1 MVMRNTRK
9 FLFFVALLSL
19 GVLLVAN
26 FFLVD
31 RNDEERLIKPI
42 SNKIQKIEGEFNEDF
57 VQLLLKNSPDEE
69 FSFTNLTIDSFHS
82 YYIFS
87 ESGQLIYWSDFSYM
101 PDFDWIDSKTTQRI
115 LEDKRG
121 IFFSK
126 VRRFSRNN
134 HGYWIIQ
141 LYPLYFKRDFQNQYL
156 EAGFNSEI
164 FSNEPKS
171 ISTEQEDGLLEV
183 KGSKGEFLFSVYFDP
198 EQVPTE
204 PSSQLALMIFFFSL
218 FFLILLMTRSLILGL
233 WKKGKQVKALIA
245 ASAVLIT
252 IRALMLVFRF
262 PKDYFD
268 YRLFDPS
275 GYASSWFNPSLGDL
289 FLNIICLAVLLSMV
303 LRIIASKEFKN
314 WLNKRRIKKNNKVFL
329 LVSYLFS
336 TLFLVLFYSLYIDI
350 LSNSQWDLN
359 ILSLPSL
366 DWFKVVSLSIVFL
379 GGAVYFLFTILALE
393 LVFYQNSLNKKN
405 AIFLITYY
413 SIPIIA
419 VLAYF
424 NWIWM
429 VAFLA
434 HYLFLVAV
442 INFNLYK
449 YIFKIGLNTFLT
461 FFFGC
466 LIAAIITGLAS
477 HQVYLDRNFKSKAS
491 FGTEMLVENDILA
504 EFFLSD
510 IMERISQDLFIKNS
524 MTDPLMRKE
533 PIEQKI
539 RKIHMNN
546 YFDQYVLKV
555 KVFNYFGE
563 NILERYNS
571 NTLNEIE
578 MQFVKSDY
586 ATSVKDLY
594 FIHKGTEG
602 DGNQYFAFIP
612 IFKDNFYI
620 GTVFLE
626 LRQLRIVPGSVFP
639 KLLID
644 EKYMAGI
651 NDKKFDYAVYEE
663 GELKYG
669 VGLFNYRAAGIEEL
683 LNQSILYTSGI
694 YKGRFHHVGVKELDK
709 VIVVSSPVY
718 PVYYILADISLFFL
732 GFILFTLIALVFGT
746 FSKRI
751 GSYRFNYATKL
762 QLYLNFAFFFPILI
776 ISLIIVGLFTSS
788 YQEELNRQYLQ
799 KTSLVTDNLSPIIE
813 KKNSGILE
821 KDELLETINNLSGNA
836 NTDINLFSSDGV
848 LVSTSQPNIF
858 DKKVLTNYINPN
870 AIVELVEGQN
880 NLVLLEEKIGNLT
893 FKSVYS
899 AIRSKDGQEVQAIVA
914 VPFFESETELDLL
927 IADVLSNI
935 INIFVLVF
943 IVFLFISY
951 FVSKNLTFPFKLLT
965 QKLKV
970 TGLENN
976 EPMYWPTNDEI
987 GLLVN
992 EYNNMLFKLEAS
1004 KKDLAYSE
1012 KESAWREM
1020 AKQVAHEIKN
1030 PLTPMKLTLQ
1040 HLLRLQSE
1048 GKLDDPGKLKQPL
1061 ETLIHQVDTLSDI
1074 ATSFSSFA
1082 KMPKPKK
1089 ELMDFKNVVLG
1100 TLELFK
1106 NRENE
1111 KIIYGDL
1118 TDEDTLPV
1126 MGDKQLFGRIIANLI
1141 INGFQATE
1149 PHKKSIIL
1157 VFLRVVDLQV
1167 LLEIKDNGK
1176 GIPKELRDKI
1186 FAPNFSTKSEGSGLG
1201 LAIAK
1206 RGVETEGGKIW
1217 FETEEGKGTSFFLSF
1232 NLVKETPVV

>member
-1 MVMRNTRK
+1 MVMRNTRR
-9 FLFFVALLSL
+9 FLFFIALLSL

-31 RNDEERLIKPI
+31 RDDEERLVKPV
-42 SNKIQKIEGEFNEDF
+42 SKQIQKIEREFDEDF
-57 VQLLLKNSPDEE
+57 LQLLLKNRPDEE

-82 YYIFS
+82 YYLFS
-87 ESGQLIYWSDFSYM
+87 ESGKLVYWSDFSFM
-101 PDFDWIDSKTTQRI
+101 PDFDWINSKTNQRI

-121 IFFSK
+121 IFYSK

-134 HGYWIIQ
+134 QGYWMIQ

-156 EAGFNSEI
+156 ESGFNSKI
-164 FSNEPKS
+164 FSNDPQS
-171 ISTEQEDGLLEV
+171 ISSEQEEGLLEV
-183 KGSKGEFLFSVYFDP
+183 KGAKGEFLFSVYFDP
-198 EQVPTE
+198 EQIPIE
-204 PSSQLALMIFFFSL
+204 PSSRLALMIFFFSL
-218 FFLILLMTRSLILGL
+218 FFLVLLMTRNLILGL
-233 WKKGKQVKALIA
+233 WTKGKLVKALIS

-268 YRLFDPS
+268 FRLFDPS

-289 FLNIICLAVLLSMV
+289 FLNIICMAVLLGMV

-314 WLNKRRIKKNNKVFL
+314 WLSKRRIKQNPKVFL
-329 LVSYLFS
+329 IVAYFFS
-336 TLFLVLFYSLYIDI
+336 TVFLVLFYALYIDI

-366 DWFKVVSLSIVFL
+366 DWFKIVSLSIVFL
-379 GGAVYFLFTILALE
+379 GGAVYFLFTVLALE
-393 LVFYQNSLNKKN
+393 LVFYRSSLSNSK
-405 AIFLITYY
+405 AISLIIYF
-413 SIPIIA
+413 SIPIVA
-419 VLAYF
+419 VLAYV

-434 HYLFLVAV
+434 HFLFLIAV

-449 YIFKIGLNTFLT
+449 YIFTIGLNTFLT

-466 LIAAIITGLAS
+466 LIAAIITGVAS

-510 IMERISQDLFIKNS
+510 IMERISNDFFIKNS
-524 MTDPLMRKE
+524 MIDPLMRKE

-563 NILERYNS
+563 NILDRYNS
-571 NTLNEIE
+571 QTLSEIE
-578 MQFVKSDY
+578 MEFVKSDY
-586 ATSVKDLY
+586 STSVRDLY

-612 IFKDNFYI
+612 MYKEDALI

-644 EKYMAGI
+644 EKFMAGM

-663 GELKYG
+663 GKLKYG

-683 LNQSILYTSGI
+683 LNQNILFTSGI
-694 YKGRFHHVGVKELDK
+694 YKGKFHHVGVKEQDK

-718 PVYYILADISLFFL
+718 PIYYILADISLFFL
-732 GFILFTLIALVFGT
+732 GFIMFTLLALVLGA

-751 GSYRFNYATKL
+751 GSFRFNYATKL

-776 ISLIIVGLFTSS
+776 ISLIIIGLFTSS
-788 YQEELNRQYLQ
+788 YQEELHRQYLQ

-813 KKNSGILE
+813 KRNSGILE
-821 KDELLETINNLSGNA
+821 KDELLETMNNLSGNA
-836 NTDINLFSSDGV
+836 NTDINLYSKEGI

-943 IVFLFISY
+943 VMFLFISY

-1004 KKDLAYSE
+1004 KKDLANSE

-1048 GKLDDPGKLKQPL
+1048 GKLDDPKKLKQPL

-1089 ELMDFKNVVLG
+1089 ELMDFKKVVLG

-1106 NRENE
+1106 NREKE
-1111 KIIYGDL
+1111 KIIFGDL
-1118 TDEDTLPV
+1118 TDEGHLTVL
-1126 MGDKQLFGRIIANLI
+1126 GDKQLFGRIIANLI

-1149 PHKKSIIL
+1149 PQRKSIIL
-1157 VFLRVVDLQV
+1157 VFLRVIEHQV
-1167 LLEIKDNGK
+1167 VLEIKDNGK

-1186 FAPNFSTKSEGSGLG
+1186 FMPNFSTKSEGSGLG

-1232 NLVKETPVV
+1232 DLVEEIPVV

>member
-586 ATSVKDLY
+586 ATSVNNLY

>member
-1 MVMRNTRK
+1 MRNTRK
-9 FLFFVALLSL
+9 ILFFVALISL
-19 GVLLVAN
+19 GVLLISN
-26 FFLVD
+26 FFLD
-31 RNDEERLIKPI
+31 DLNDEERLIKPI
-42 SNKIQKIEGEFNEDF
+42 TNQIQKVEREFDEDF
-57 VQLLLKNSPDEE
+57 LLLLLKNRPEEE
-69 FSFTNLTIDSFHS
+69 FSFTNLTIDASHS
-82 YYIFS
+82 YYLFS
-87 ESGQLIYWSDFSYM
+87 ESGRLVYWSDFSYM
-101 PDFDWIDSKTTQRI
+101 PDFDWVNSKSKLRI

-121 IFFSK
+121 IYFSK
-126 VRRFSRNN
+126 ARRFSRNN
-134 HGYWIIQ
+134 QGYWIIQ

-156 EAGFNSEI
+156 ESGFNSEI
-164 FSNEPKS
+164 FPTDPKS
-171 ISTEQEDGLLEV
+171 ISSEQEVGLMAV

-198 EQVPTE
+198 EQVPVE
-204 PSSQLALMIFFFSL
+204 PSSRLALMVFFFSL
-218 FFLILLMTRSLILGL
+218 FFLIILMTRKLILNL
-233 WKKGKQVKALIA
+233 WTKGKQVKALIA
-245 ASAVLIT
+245 AAAVLVT

-303 LRIIASKEFKN
+303 LRIIASHDFKN
-314 WLNKRRIKKNNKVFL
+314 WLSKRRIKKNSKVFI
-329 LVSYLFS
+329 VVAYLFS
-336 TLFLVLFYSLYIDI
+336 TLFLALFYALYLDI

-366 DWFKVVSLSIVFL
+366 DWFKIVSLSIVFL
-379 GGAVYFLFTILALE
+379 GGAAYFMFTVLALE
-393 LVFYQNSLNKKN
+393 LVFYKNPLNKKK
-405 AIFLITYY
+405 AVSLIFYFSL
-413 SIPIIA
+413 PIVII
-419 VLAYF
+419 LGYF

-429 VAFLA
+429 VAYLA
-434 HYLFLVAV
+434 HLIFLIAV
-442 INFNLYK
+442 INFTLYK
-449 YIFKIGLNTFLT
+449 YIFSIGLNTFLT

-466 LIAAIITGLAS
+466 LVAAVITGVAS
-477 HQVYLDRNFKSKAS
+477 HQVYLERNFKSKAS
-491 FGTEMLVENDILA
+491 FGTEMLVENDILG

-510 IMERISQDLFIKNS
+510 IMQRISEDIFIKNS
-524 MTDPLMRKE
+524 MIDPLMRKE
-533 PIEQKI
+533 AIEQKI

-563 NILERYNS
+563 NILDRYNS
-571 NTLNEIE
+571 STLNDFE

-594 FIHKGTEG
+594 FIQKGTEG

-612 IFKDNFYI
+612 MFKDNFYI

-644 EKYMAGI
+644 EKYMAGL

-669 VGLFNYRAAGIEEL
+669 VGLFNYRAAGIEGL
-683 LNQSILYTSGI
+683 LNQSTLFSSGI
-694 YKGRFHHVGVKELDK
+694 YKGSFHHVGVKEGDK

-718 PVYYILADISLFFL
+718 PIYYILADISLFFL
-732 GFILFTLIALVFGT
+732 GFIMFTLVALMVFA
-746 FSKRI
+746 FSKKI
-751 GSYRFNYATKL
+751 GSFRFNYATKL

-788 YQEELNRQYLQ
+788 YQEELHRQYLQ
-799 KTSLVTDNLSPIIE
+799 KTSLVTDNLSPVLE

-821 KDELLETINNLSGNA
+821 KDELLETMNNLSGNA
-836 NTDINLFSSDGV
+836 NTDINLYSKEGI

-858 DKKVLTNYINPN
+858 DKKVLTNYINPY

-899 AIRSKDGQEVQAIVA
+899 AIRSKDGQDVQAIVA

-943 IVFLFISY
+943 VLFLFISY

-1004 KKDLAYSE
+1004 KKDLANSE

-1048 GKLDDPGKLKQPL
+1048 GKLDDPKKLKQPL

-1089 ELMDFKNVVLG
+1089 ELMDFKKVVLG

-1111 KIIYGDL
+1111 KIIFGDL
-1118 TDEDTLPV
+1118 TDEGNLPV

-1149 PHKKSIIL
+1149 PPRKSIIL
-1157 VFLRVVDLQV
+1157 LFLRVIEHQV
-1167 LLEIKDNGK
+1167 VLEIKDNGK
-1176 GIPKELRDKI
+1176 GIPLALRDKI
-1186 FAPNFSTKSEGSGLG
+1186 FVPNFSTKSEGSGLG

-1232 NLVKETPVV
+1232 NLVEEIPVV

>member
-1 MVMRNTRK
+1 
-9 FLFFVALLSL
+9 
-19 GVLLVAN
+19 
-26 FFLVD
+26 
-31 RNDEERLIKPI
+31 
-42 SNKIQKIEGEFNEDF
+42 
-57 VQLLLKNSPDEE
+57 
-69 FSFTNLTIDSFHS
+69 
-82 YYIFS
+82 
-87 ESGQLIYWSDFSYM
+87 
-101 PDFDWIDSKTTQRI
+101 
-115 LEDKRG
+115 
-121 IFFSK
+121 
-126 VRRFSRNN
+126 
-134 HGYWIIQ
+134 
-141 LYPLYFKRDFQNQYL
+141 
-156 EAGFNSEI
+156 
-164 FSNEPKS
+164 
-171 ISTEQEDGLLEV
+171 
-183 KGSKGEFLFSVYFDP
+183 
-198 EQVPTE
+198 
-204 PSSQLALMIFFFSL
+204 MIFFFSL
-218 FFLILLMTRSLILGL
+218 VLLILLVTRSLILAL
-233 WKKGKQVKALIA
+233 WTRGKQIKAVIA
-245 ASAVLIT
+245 ASLILIT
-252 IRALMLVFRF
+252 VRALMLFFRF

-289 FLNIICLAVLLSMV
+289 FLNVICLAIILSMV
-303 LRIIASKEFKN
+303 LRIIASSEFKN
-314 WLNKRRIKKNNKVFL
+314 WLSKRRIKKNDQVFL
-329 LVSYLFS
+329 FTAYLLS
-336 TLFLVLFYSLYIDI
+336 TLFLLLFYGLYIDI

-379 GGAVYFLFTILALE
+379 GGAAYFMFTVLLME
-393 LVFYQNSLNKKN
+393 LVFYQNLLNKKKAFN
-405 AIFLITYY
+405 FIIYL
-413 SIPIIA
+413 SIPIVA
-419 VLAYF
+419 VLGYF

-429 VAFLA
+429 VAYLA
-434 HYLFLVAV
+434 HVIFLISV
-442 INFNLYK
+442 INFTLYK
-449 YIFKIGLNTFLT
+449 YIFTIGLNTFLT

-466 LIAAIITGLAS
+466 LIAAIITGVAS

-491 FGTEMLVENDILA
+491 FGTEMLVENDVLA

-510 IMERISQDLFIKNS
+510 IMQRIADDIFIKNS
-524 MTDPLMRKE
+524 MTDPLMRKG

-539 RKIHMNN
+539 RKIHMSN

-555 KVFNYFGE
+555 KIFNYFGE
-563 NILERYNS
+563 DIIDRNS
-571 NTLNEIE
+571 SETLNKLEL
-578 MQFVKSDY
+578 QYVNSDY
-586 ATSVKDLY
+586 ATSVRDLY

-612 IFKDNFYI
+612 MFKDNYFI
-620 GTVFLE
+620 GTIFLE

-644 EKYMAGI
+644 EKYMAGV

-669 VGLFNYRAAGIEEL
+669 VGLFNYRAAGIENL
-683 LNQSILYTSGI
+683 LDQTILFTSGI
-694 YKGRFHHVGVKELDK
+694 YKGKFHHIGVKEQDK

-718 PVYYILADISLFFL
+718 PIYYILADISLFFL
-732 GFILFTLIALVFGT
+732 GFIIFTLIVLIVGA

-751 GSYRFNYATKL
+751 GSFRFNYATKL

-788 YQEELNRQYLQ
+788 YQEELHRQYLQ
-799 KTSLVTDNLSPIIE
+799 KTSLVTDNLSPVIE
-813 KKNSGILE
+813 KRNSGILE
-821 KDELLETINNLSGNA
+821 KDELLETMNNLSGNA
-836 NTDINLFSSDGV
+836 NTDINLYNKEGF

-858 DKKVLTNYINPN
+858 DKKVLTNYINPH

-899 AIRSKDGQEVQAIVA
+899 AIRSKDGQDVQAIVA

-943 IVFLFISY
+943 VMFLFISY

-1004 KKDLAYSE
+1004 KKDLANSE

-1048 GKLDDPGKLKQPL
+1048 GKLDDPKKLKQPL

-1082 KMPKPKK
+1082 KMPQPKK
-1089 ELMDFKNVVLG
+1089 ELMDFKQVVLR

-1111 KIIYGDL
+1111 KIIFGDL
-1118 TDEDTLPV
+1118 TDDGNLPV

-1149 PHKKSIIL
+1149 PHRKSIIL
-1157 VFLRVVDLQV
+1157 VFLRVIEQQV
-1167 LLEIKDNGK
+1167 VLEIKDNGK

-1186 FAPNFSTKSEGSGLG
+1186 FMPNFSTKSEGSGLG

-1232 NLVKETPVV
+1232 DLVEEIPVV

>member
-1 MVMRNTRK
+1 MVMRNTRTIL
-9 FLFFVALLSL
+9 LFVTLTSL
-19 GVLLVAN
+19 GVLLSVN
-26 FFLVD
+26 FFLTE
-31 RNDEERLIKPI
+31 RDEEQRLIKPI
-42 SNKIQKIEGEFNEDF
+42 SKEIQRIDGEFDADF
-57 VQLLLKNSPDEE
+57 LQLLLKNRPEE
-69 FSFTNLTIDSFHS
+69 QFSFTNLTIDSFHS
-82 YYIFS
+82 YYLFS
-87 ESGQLIYWSDFSYM
+87 ESGKLIYWSDFSFM
-101 PDFDWIDSKTTQRI
+101 PDFDWINPKTNQRI
-115 LEDKRG
+115 MEDKRG

-134 HGYWIIQ
+134 QGYWIIQ

-156 EAGFNSEI
+156 ESGFNSEI
-164 FSNEPKS
+164 FPSGLKS
-171 ISTEQEDGLLEV
+171 ISAIQEEGLLDV

-198 EQVPTE
+198 DQIPTE
-204 PSSQLALMIFFFSL
+204 PSSRLALMIFFFSL
-218 FFLILLMTRSLILGL
+218 FFLVLLVTRNLILGL
-233 WKKGKQVKALIA
+233 WRKGKQVKAFIA

-252 IRALMLVFRF
+252 IRALMLAFRF

-268 YRLFDPS
+268 YKLFDPS
-275 GYASSWFNPSLGDL
+275 GYASSWINPSLGDL
-289 FLNIICLAVLLSMV
+289 FLNIACLAVLLAMV
-303 LRIIASKEFKN
+303 LKIIASSDFKN
-314 WLNKRRIKKNNKVFL
+314 WLEKRRIKKDNRLFL
-329 LVSYLFS
+329 IIAYLFS
-336 TLFLVLFYSLYIDI
+336 TLFLVLFYALYIDI

-366 DWFKVVSLSIVFL
+366 DWFKIVSLSIVFL
-379 GGAVYFLFTILALE
+379 GGAGYFLFTVLALE
-393 LVFYQNSLNKKN
+393 LVFYNSPLNKSK
-405 AIFLITYY
+405 ALYIIIYF
-413 SIPIIA
+413 SVPIVA

-424 NWIWM
+424 NWILM
-429 VAFLA
+429 VAYLA
-434 HYLFLVAV
+434 HFIFLVAV
-442 INFNLYK
+442 INFNLYR
-449 YIFKIGLNTFLT
+449 YIFTIGLNTFLT

-466 LIAAIITGLAS
+466 LIAAIITGVAS
-477 HQVYLDRNFKSKAS
+477 HQVYLERNFKSKAS

-510 IMERISQDLFIKNS
+510 IIERISQDIFIKNS

-533 PIEQKI
+533 LIEQKI
-539 RKIHMNN
+539 RKIHMIN

-563 NILERYNS
+563 NILDRNNS
-571 NTLNEIE
+571 NTLQENEI
-578 MQFVKSDY
+578 QFVKSDF

-612 IFKDNFYI
+612 MYKDDVFI

-644 EKYMAGI
+644 EKYMAGM

-669 VGLFNYRAAGIEEL
+669 VGLFNYRAAGIEKL
-683 LNQSILYTSGI
+683 LDQSILFSSGI
-694 YKGRFHHVGVKELDK
+694 YKGKFHHVGVKEQDK
-709 VIVVSSPVY
+709 VVVVSSPVY
-718 PVYYILADISLFFL
+718 PIYYILADISLFFL
-732 GFILFTLIALVFGT
+732 GFIIFTLGALIIGA
-746 FSKRI
+746 FSKKI
-751 GSYRFNYATKL
+751 ESLRFNYATKL

-776 ISLIIVGLFTSS
+776 ISIIIVGLFTSS
-788 YQEELNRQYLQ
+788 YQEELHRQYLQ
-799 KTSLVTDNLSPIIE
+799 KTSLVTDNLSPVIE
-813 KKNSGILE
+813 KRNSGLLE

-836 NTDINLFSSDGV
+836 NTDINLYSNEGK

-914 VPFFESETELDLL
+914 IPFFESETELDLL

-943 IVFLFISY
+943 VVFLFISY
-951 FVSKNLTFPFKLLT
+951 FVSRNLTFPFKLLT

-970 TGLENN
+970 TGLDNN
-976 EPMYWPTNDEI
+976 EPMFWPTNDEI

-1004 KKDLAYSE
+1004 KKDLASSE

-1040 HLLRLQSE
+1040 HLLRLHSE
-1048 GKLDDPGKLKQPL
+1048 GKLDDPKKLKQPL

-1089 ELMDFKNVVLG
+1089 ELMDFKQVVLG

-1111 KIIYGDL
+1111 KIIFGDL
-1118 TDEDTLPV
+1118 TEEGNLPV

-1149 PHKKSIIL
+1149 PHKKSVIL
-1157 VFLRVVDLQV
+1157 VFLRVIEDQV
-1167 LLEIKDNGK
+1167 VLEIKDNGK
-1176 GIPKELRDKI
+1176 GIPVELRNKI
-1186 FAPNFSTKSEGSGLG
+1186 FMPNFSTKSEGSGLG

-1232 NLVKETPVV
+1232 NLVEEIPVQ

>member
-1 MVMRNTRK
+1 MRNTRT
-9 FLFFVALLSL
+9 FLLFLALISLGALL
-19 GVLLVAN
+19 VFN

-31 RNDEERLIKPI
+31 GNEDQKLIKHI
-42 SNKIQKIEGEFNEDF
+42 TQEIQRIENEFNQDF
-57 VQLLLKNSPDEE
+57 LQLLLKNRPDEE

-82 YYIFS
+82 YYLFT
-87 ESGQLIYWSDFSYM
+87 ESGKLVYWSDFSYM
-101 PDFDWIDSKTTQRI
+101 PDFDWINSKTNQRI
-115 LEDKRG
+115 MEDKRG
-121 IFFSK
+121 IFYSK

-134 HGYWIIQ
+134 QGYWIVQ

-156 EAGFNSEI
+156 ESGFNTEI
-164 FSNEPKS
+164 FSNIPKS
-171 ISTEQEDGLLEV
+171 ISYVQEEGFLDV

-198 EQVPTE
+198 EQIPTG

-218 FFLILLMTRSLILGL
+218 FFLVLLMTRNLILNL
-233 WKKGKQVKALIA
+233 WRKGKQVKALVA

-262 PKDYFD
+262 PKDYFG

-289 FLNIICLAVLLSMV
+289 FLNVICLAILLALVLK
-303 LRIIASKEFKN
+303 IIAGKSFKN
-314 WLNKRRIKKNNKVFL
+314 RLNKRRIKIDNRLFL
-329 LVSYLFS
+329 IIAYLFS
-336 TLFLVLFYSLYIDI
+336 TLFLVLFYALYIDI

-366 DWFKVVSLSIVFL
+366 DWFKIVSLSIVFV
-379 GGAVYFLFTILALE
+379 GGAAYFLFTVLALE
-393 LVFYQNSLNKKN
+393 LVFYNNPLNKSK
-405 AIFLITYY
+405 ALSIIIYF
-413 SIPIIA
+413 SIPI
-419 VLAYF
+419 VGTLAYF

-429 VAFLA
+429 VAYFA
-434 HYLFLVAV
+434 HFIFLVAV
-442 INFNLYK
+442 INFNLYR
-449 YIFKIGLNTFLT
+449 YIFTIGLNTFLT

-466 LIAAIITGLAS
+466 LIAAIITGVAS
-477 HQVYLDRNFKSKAS
+477 HQVYLERNFKSKAS

-555 KVFNYFGE
+555 KAFNYFGE
-563 NILERYNS
+563 NILDRNNS
-571 NTLNEIE
+571 NTLAENER
-578 MQFVKSDY
+578 QFVKSDF
-586 ATSVKDLY
+586 ATSVRDLY
-594 FIHKGTEG
+594 FIPKGTEG

-612 IFKDNFYI
+612 MFKQDVFV

-644 EKYMAGI
+644 EKYMAGM

-669 VGLFNYRAAGIEEL
+669 VGLFNYRAAGIENL
-683 LNQSILYTSGI
+683 LNQSTLFTSGI
-694 YKGRFHHVGVKELDK
+694 YKGKFHHVGVKELDK
-709 VIVVSSPVY
+709 VVVVSSPVY
-718 PVYYILADISLFFL
+718 PIYYILADISLFFL
-732 GFILFTLIALVFGT
+732 GFIIFTLGSLIFGA
-746 FSKRI
+746 FSKEI
-751 GSYRFNYATKL
+751 GSLRFNYATKL

-776 ISLIIVGLFTSS
+776 ISLIIVGLFTGS
-788 YQEELNRQYLQ
+788 YQEELHRQYLQ
-799 KTSLVTDNLSPIIE
+799 KTSLVTDNLSPVIE

-821 KDELLETINNLSGNA
+821 KDELLETMNNLSGNA
-836 NTDINLFSSDGV
+836 NTDINLYSKQGV

-880 NLVLLEEKIGNLT
+880 NLILLEEKIGNLT

-970 TGLENN
+970 TGLDNN

-992 EYNNMLFKLEAS
+992 EYNNMLFKLDAS
-1004 KKDLAYSE
+1004 KKDLANSE

-1048 GKLDDPGKLKQPL
+1048 GKLDDPKKLKQPL

-1082 KMPKPKK
+1082 KMPQPKK
-1089 ELMDFKNVVLG
+1089 ELMDFKQVVLG

-1111 KIIYGDL
+1111 KIIFGDL
-1118 TDEDTLPV
+1118 SEEDNLPV

-1149 PHKKSIIL
+1149 PHKKSVIL
-1157 VFLRVVDLQV
+1157 VFLRVIEEQV
-1167 LLEIKDNGK
+1167 VLEIKDNGK
-1176 GIPKELRDKI
+1176 GIPMELRDKI
-1186 FAPNFSTKSEGSGLG
+1186 FMPNFSTKSEGSGLG

-1232 NLVKETPVV
+1232 NLVAEIPV

>member
-233 WKKGKQVKALIA
+233 WRKGKQVKALIA

-405 AIFLITYY
+405 AIFLITYF